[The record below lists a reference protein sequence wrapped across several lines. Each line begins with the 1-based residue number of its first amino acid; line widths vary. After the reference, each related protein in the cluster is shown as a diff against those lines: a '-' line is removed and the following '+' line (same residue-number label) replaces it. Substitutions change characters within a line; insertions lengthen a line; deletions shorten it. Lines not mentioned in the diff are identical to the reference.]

1 MQEYRARKRQKL
13 QKKLAEQ
20 LRTSS
25 KGGQGGAGLGLGA
38 DLMSVLNSFVEQSS
52 SHHTKGSRFQ
62 HAEKLQFAKVRA
74 SSEIALNLIPSLG
87 GRRLFN
93 K

>member
-1 MQEYRARKRQKL
+1 MVVHNSCVLCLQEYRARKRQRL

-62 HAEKLQFAKVRA
+62 HAEKLQFAKVRLQWD
-74 SSEIALNLIPSLG
+74 ID
-87 GRRLFN
+87 
-93 K
+93 